1 MPAVKTEWINT
12 TFSRRIEQP
21 IREDR
26 CSCETFFTKGLDSL
40 LNVYYILYMTQFGNH
55 IRSRREDLRKQD
67 RRYSLRQVAHRIEVE
82 PAYLSKIE
90 RGDVA
95 PPSEATTLKL
105 ARDLGEDPDV
115 LLALAGKVSS
125 DLQEIIRKRPRLFAD
140 MIRKMKEA
148 PDHAILR
155 IVREVRDGEW

>member
-1 MPAVKTEWINT
+1 
-12 TFSRRIEQP
+12 
-21 IREDR
+21 
-26 CSCETFFTKGLDSL
+26 
-40 LNVYYILYMTQFGNH
+40 MTHFGKH
-55 IRSRREDLRKQD
+55 IRSRREALRKQD
-67 RRYSLRQVAHRIEVE
+67 RRYSLRQVAQRIEVE

-125 DLQEIIRKRPRLFAD
+125 DLQEIIRKRPKLFRGLDPKDEGSARSRHPQD
-140 MIRKMKEA
+140 STRSA
-148 PDHAILR
+148 GR
-155 IVREVRDGEW
+155 